1 MPSAKAIEK
10 TEQEIGKQNGFIAPE
25 DNGPKTGLELIRQK
39 RREKETEDLWE
50 LMQMDEDPAYK
61 KKVESRKVQKVEPK
75 VEKKEE
81 VKPIKKES
89 PKKEDTFNAALEAI
103 KRMKGKLIL
112 KFNLLI
118 RKIS

>member
-1 MPSAKAIEK
+1 MKLDQEYDSSEDDDYMPSAKAIEK
-10 TEQEIGKQNGFIAPE
+10 TEQEIGKQNGFVAPE

-81 VKPIKKES
+81 VKPI
-89 PKKEDTFNAALEAI
+89 
-103 KRMKGKLIL
+103 
-112 KFNLLI
+112 
-118 RKIS
+118 